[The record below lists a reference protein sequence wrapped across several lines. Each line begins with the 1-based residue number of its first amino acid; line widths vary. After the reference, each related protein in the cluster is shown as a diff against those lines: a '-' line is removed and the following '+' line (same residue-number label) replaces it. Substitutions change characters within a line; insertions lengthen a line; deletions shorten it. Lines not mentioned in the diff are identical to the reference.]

1 MVGVLPVVKPRQ
13 RKLPPGGI
21 RPALHRVEIPP
32 FVHHQHDVGS
42 VVIGET
48 LAVEITHEVLGQR
61 AKRVI
66 RRGANAHH
74 QHPAGGGLIWSCAVH
89 RQLKQ
94 IRTLPGVLSM
104 RALARPKGAGKLP
117 RQQVMGG
124 IEVNLL
130 PTGQRHHPALARA
143 MPNHFRVAEIFKPR
157 RWQNRI
163 PLVTLPA
170 AAPVAAIRQALGLL
184 VILWVIG
191 EHLMAGVKRHEPRL
205 ALEQP
210 RHIVLIDHGT
220 TRKAGA
226 VFVGRQRN
234 GQMLPVAQVTADR
247 MPPVHWPPDGTERVE
262 LIKQMVLAFKKH

>member
-1 MVGVLPVVKPRQ
+1 MIGVLPVVQPRQ

-48 LAVEITHEVLGQR
+48 LAVKLADKVLGKR

-66 RRGANAHH
+66 RRGANPHH
-74 QHPAGGGLIWSCAVH
+74 QHPAGGGLIRPSAVH

-104 RALARPKGAGKLP
+104 RALAFAKGAGKLP
-117 RQQVMGG
+117 LQQVMGG

-130 PTGQRHHPALARA
+130 PTGQRHYPALARA

-157 RWQNRI
+157 RRQNRI
-163 PLVTLPA
+163 PLVTLPGTA
-170 AAPVAAIRQALGLL
+170 LIAAIRQALGLL
-184 VILWVIG
+184 VIFWVI
-191 EHLMAGVKRHEPRL
+191 
-205 ALEQP
+205 
-210 RHIVLIDHGT
+210 
-220 TRKAGA
+220 
-226 VFVGRQRN
+226 
-234 GQMLPVAQVTADR
+234 
-247 MPPVHWPPDGTERVE
+247 
-262 LIKQMVLAFKKH
+262 